1 MVTLVSPTPGHEPP
15 RLADTAAAAGTDP
28 CDVACSAMP
37 AHALGDLCARDE
49 AWLQLHV
56 AECGYCRREMHCYE
70 RVDHALDACCQVPE
84 AACVPPVLQLPKRD
98 VVWFTRVASPLGDLI
113 LAATDDGLREIEFG
127 RTHTDAEFVQRVK
140 DAGGDPI
147 PLASIA
153 EAPLPTRDTLQRAA
167 AELDEYFGG
176 RRAKFDVPLDWGAM
190 PPFQRAVLEATASV
204 PFGHV
209 DTYAGIARRIGNPRA
224 TRAVG
229 NALGRNPIPVIVP
242 CHRVIRSDATLG
254 GYTGGLNIKEHLLS
268 LEGVRL
274 S

>member
-15 RLADTAAAAGTDP
+15 RLADVAASADDP
-28 CDVACSAMP
+28 CDIALAAMP
-37 AHALGDLCARDE
+37 AHALGDLCGRDE
-49 AWLQLHV
+49 AWLQRHV
-56 AECGYCRREMHCYE
+56 AECSYCRNEMACYE
-70 RVDHALDACCQVPE
+70 KVDTVLGACCCVPE
-84 AACVPPVLQLPKRD
+84 SACVPPPLTLPKRD
-98 VVWFTRVASPLGDLI
+98 IVWFTRVASPLGDLI
-113 LAATDDGLREIEFG
+113 LAATGEGLREVEFG
-127 RTHTDAEFVQRVK
+127 RSQTDAEFAQRIK
-140 DAGGDPI
+140 DAGGDPVR
-147 PLASIA
+147 LDNVA
-153 EAPLPTRDTLQRAA
+153 EAPWATQQTLKRAA
-167 AELDEYFGG
+167 DELEEYFGG
-176 RRAKFDVPLDWGAM
+176 RRSQFDVPLDWGHM

-209 DTYAGIARRIGNPRA
+209 DTYAGIARRIGKPKA

-268 LEGVRL
+268 LEGVRI